1 MSQHV
6 NASVTSGPVIR
17 DIGDTA
23 RWAAVYRARETERPN
38 RLFEDPFARQLAG
51 ARGAEIAAAMPFSE
65 KNEWGW
71 IIRTYLF
78 DQFVTE
84 QVQAGVK
91 QVVNL
96 GAGLDTRPYRLSL
109 PASLHWTEIDLPAVL
124 DSKEEILSSA
134 VPRCH
139 LERIR
144 CDLSDVA
151 SRREVFSHLQRS
163 DGRALILTEGVLVYL
178 SEQEVGAL
186 ASDLSTVAGF
196 DHWVLELVSP
206 GLLRMLQKRLGP
218 LQEANVLPKFA
229 PSAGPH
235 FFEPWGWRPA
245 VVRSLLKTAARLKR
259 LSFAMRL
266 MALLPESSGAQGSR
280 PWQGVCLL
288 ERAPHADQPGLTA

>member
-1 MSQHV
+1 MS
-6 NASVTSGPVIR
+6 TSEPVIR

-23 RWAAVYRARETERPN
+23 RWAALYRARETERPN

-65 KNEWGW
+65 QNEWAW
-71 IIRTYLF
+71 IARTYLF

-84 QVQAGVK
+84 QVQAGVN

-96 GAGLDTRPYRLSL
+96 GAGLDTRPYRLAL
-109 PASLHWTEIDLPAVL
+109 PPSLHWVEIDLPAVQ
-124 DSKEEILSSA
+124 DYKEEILAPA
-134 VPRCH
+134 VPRCR

-151 SRREVFSHLQRS
+151 ARRDVFSRLRPS
-163 DGRALILTEGVLVYL
+163 DGRALILTEGVLMYL

-186 ASDLSTVAGF
+186 ASDLSAVIGF
-196 DHWVLELVSP
+196 DHWVLELQSP
-206 GLLRMLQKRLGP
+206 GLLRMVQKRMGGP

-259 LSFAMRL
+259 LSFRMRL
-266 MALLPESSGAQGSR
+266 IALLPESSGAQGSR
-280 PWQGVCLL
+280 PWAGVCLL
-288 ERAPHADQPGLTA
+288 ERARHDRQPGHAV